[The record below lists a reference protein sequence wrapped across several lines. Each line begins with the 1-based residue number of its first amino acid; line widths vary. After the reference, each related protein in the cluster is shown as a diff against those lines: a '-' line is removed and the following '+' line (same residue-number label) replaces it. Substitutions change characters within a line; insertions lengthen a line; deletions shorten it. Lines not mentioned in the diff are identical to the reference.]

1 MIAQQLLRLIQQL
14 SFVYGAG
21 TLVTPPQLLQDLLPC
36 RLTHCFIHSR
46 HGNSHFWHNVSFPL
60 SLTPLPGNKTSGAI
74 RGLEGFPN
82 ELAAGA
88 ESGIIQPR
96 RRVANQVCNRR
107 LLPMGRWL
115 GFAGSHANSIE
126 TEYRIVAFG

>member
-60 SLTPLPGNKTSGAI
+60 SLTPLPGNKTFGAI
-74 RGLEGFPN
+74 RMFFWHCTRSC
-82 ELAAGA
+82 AAIKCGYNA
-88 ESGIIQPR
+88 VNTDDYDATSSS
-96 RRVANQVCNRR
+96 R
-107 LLPMGRWL
+107 LLFHG
-115 GFAGSHANSIE
+115 
-126 TEYRIVAFG
+126 

>member
-60 SLTPLPGNKTSGAI
+60 SLTPLPGNKTFGAI
-74 RGLEGFPN
+74 RGSADGRFWLVSRGEVVKLVPQSGACGSGASVELKLERF
-82 ELAAGA
+82 
-88 ESGIIQPR
+88 
-96 RRVANQVCNRR
+96 R
-107 LLPMGRWL
+107 L
-115 GFAGSHANSIE
+115 
-126 TEYRIVAFG
+126 